1 MDVCVLE
8 YGRLWS
14 TRTTK
19 DHRPS
24 AYYNTTGIVV
34 RGTPR
39 PRSCIYGYIRI
50 DQCIGFRP
58 ESADR
63 TLGTVYETE
72 GVVPWNGARKIF
84 LRRLQPKGTVPDRY
98 LVRVSESSVGFINRQ
113 ACWLCDTGEI
123 LSFSEG
129 NDQQEALIVLPR
141 FGWVRGASGSFCL
154 IANFRN
160 PSIAKLTLMEERP

>member
-1 MDVCVLE
+1 
-8 YGRLWS
+8 
-14 TRTTK
+14 
-19 DHRPS
+19 
-24 AYYNTTGIVV
+24 
-34 RGTPR
+34 
-39 PRSCIYGYIRI
+39 
-50 DQCIGFRP
+50 
-58 ESADR
+58 
-63 TLGTVYETE
+63 
-72 GVVPWNGARKIF
+72 VPWNGARKIF

-160 PSIAKLTLMEERP
+160 PSIAKLKLMEERP